1 MAQLRH
7 ASARADFDWCSAA
20 VKNLAFEAL
29 PSAAQSKAAAM
40 RRAGAAATAALL
52 LATATALDASVAG
65 AIDVRW
71 AVAARASVEIRFK
84 MQGTDAQRSR

>member
-1 MAQLRH
+1 
-7 ASARADFDWCSAA
+7 
-20 VKNLAFEAL
+20 
-29 PSAAQSKAAAM
+29 M

-84 MQGTDAQRSR
+84 MQGTDAQRSRFDAIRRRFDAIRIRADATDGPIARDAAPAA